1 MMQAEMKAP
10 AKVNLGLWVLGR
22 RADGYH
28 ELWTLMETI
37 SLADE
42 LTLTATQSGDINL
55 TVSGLRAPR
64 GEGNLVVRAAR
75 LLKERCGGEAGADV
89 HLRKVIPMGAGL
101 GGGSSDAAAAL
112 VGLNGLWEL
121 GLSETDL
128 LALGA
133 EVGSDVPFFAATQL
147 AGGHGAAVCS
157 GRGEQVELLEATGE
171 RWYVLALPRE
181 GVSTASV
188 YAALGASS
196 DLTTALEDVKKL
208 KERLRGGHI
217 DVLRRW
223 CHNDLQGTALRV
235 SPACRRAYEAMRAE
249 GLPQAMV
256 SGSGSALFCICESE
270 EEAQEYATRL
280 RQRHRVVGF
289 DVVVAR
295 KGPGAR

>member
-1 MMQAEMKAP
+1 MKAP
-10 AKVNLGLWVLGR
+10 AKVNLGLWVLSR

-42 LTLTATQSGDINL
+42 LTLTATQSGDIHL
-55 TVSGLRAPR
+55 IVSGLPAPR
-64 GEGNLVVRAAR
+64 GEDNLVVRAAR
-75 LLKERCGGEAGADV
+75 LLKERCGGEAGV
-89 HLRKVIPMGAGL
+89 EVRLHKVIPVGAGL
-101 GGGSSDAAAAL
+101 GGGSSDAAGAL

-121 GLSETDL
+121 GLSEGDL
-128 LALGA
+128 LALSA
-133 EVGSDVPFFAATQL
+133 EVGSDVPFFVATQL
-147 AGGHGAAVCS
+147 AGGSGAAVCS

-217 DVLRRW
+217 DVLRRR
-223 CHNDLQGTALRV
+223 CHNDLQETALRV

-249 GLPQAMV
+249 GLPQATV
-256 SGSGSALFCICESE
+256 SGSGSALFCICGSE
-270 EEAQEYATRL
+270 EEAQEHARRL
-280 RQRHRVVGF
+280 RQRHPVAEF
-289 DVVVAR
+289 DAVVACN
-295 KGPGAR
+295 GPGAR

>member
-1 MMQAEMKAP
+1 MDELRLKAP
-10 AKVNLGLWVLGR
+10 GKVNLGLWVLGR
-22 RADGYH
+22 RGDGYH

-42 LTLTATQSGDINL
+42 LTLTATPSGDINL
-55 TVSGLRAPR
+55 TVSGRRAPT
-64 GEGNLVVRAAR
+64 GEDNLVVRAAR
-75 LLKERCGGEAGADV
+75 LLKERCRGEAGV
-89 HLRKVIPMGAGL
+89 EVRLHKVIPAGAGL

-112 VGLNGLWEL
+112 VGLSRLWHL
-121 GLSETDL
+121 KLSEGDL
-128 LALGA
+128 LALSA
-133 EVGSDVPFFAATQL
+133 EVGSDVPFFVATQL
-147 AGGHGAAVCS
+147 AGGSGAAVCS

-196 DLTTALEDVKKL
+196 DLTTALNDVKKL

-217 DVLRRW
+217 DVLRRR
-223 CHNDLQGTALRV
+223 CHNDLQETALRV
-235 SPACRRAYEAMRAE
+235 SPACRRADEAMRAE

-256 SGSGSALFCICESE
+256 SGSGSALFCICESK

-280 RQRHRVVGF
+280 RERHRVAEF
-289 DVVVAR
+289 EVVVVR
-295 KGPGAR
+295 NGPGAR